1 MRELPTTRN
10 TGPPSSA
17 SSLQQNST
25 KQAAVND
32 PSVTW
37 KCSRPRC
44 STAETMF
51 TCAREAVA
59 ATTGVCPAGV
69 QGGRR
74 GGAPPP
80 PLRHKVDGGTHLR
93 RLSAKRRVDLLS
105 PRRHRRRVL
114 LAGPVGGPLRGQ
126 AQPTQHRPHP
136 LRGEPHPEHR
146 GDQVGGEV
154 TGPQVLDEPV
164 ARGSQPLIMLNR
176 APRCPGDSAAPGA
189 AWQPTP
195 ALHPTRTPASRRTP
209 WTGSAPAQQPPP
221 PGAPRPSSG
230 TPPGSAST
238 PAPRGEP
245 PTHHH
250 RPHRRPTHPPGTER
264 YSEDLISL

>member
-10 TGPPSSA
+10 TGLPSSA

-146 GDQVGGEV
+146 GDQVGDEV
-154 TGPQVLDEPV
+154 TRPQVLDEPV
-164 ARGSQPLIMLNR
+164 VPRITALDHVEQG
-176 APRCPGDSAAPGA
+176 APPPAAPGA
-189 AWQPTP
+189 AWPP
-195 ALHPTRTPASRRTP
+195 APAPHPARTPASRRTP
-209 WTGSAPAQQPPP
+209 WTGSAPAQRPPP

-230 TPPGSAST
+230 APPGSASA
-238 PAPRGEP
+238 PAPRGKP
-245 PTHHH
+245 PAHHH
-250 RPHRRPTHPPGTER
+250 RPYR
-264 YSEDLISL
+264 

>member
-114 LAGPVGGPLRGQ
+114 LAGPVGVPLRGQ
-126 AQPTQHRPHP
+126 AQPAQHRPHP

-146 GDQVGGEV
+146 GDQVGDEV

-164 ARGSQPLIMLNR
+164 VPRIAALDHVGQGAPL
-176 APRCPGDSAAPGA
+176 PRRQRRPGCGLAASACSPPRPNASFQAYTVDRFSPSAAATSSGC
-189 AWQPTP
+189 
-195 ALHPTRTPASRRTP
+195 
-209 WTGSAPAQQPPP
+209 
-221 PGAPRPSSG
+221 PRPSSG

-250 RPHRRPTHPPGTER
+250 RPHRRPTHPPETVSR
-264 YSEDLISL
+264 